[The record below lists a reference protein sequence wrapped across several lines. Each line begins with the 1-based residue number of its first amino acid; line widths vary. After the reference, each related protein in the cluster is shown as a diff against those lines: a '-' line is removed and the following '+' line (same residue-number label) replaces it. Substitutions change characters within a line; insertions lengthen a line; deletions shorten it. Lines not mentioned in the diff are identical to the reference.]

1 MADTVDYN
9 VWEKHYSRCAH
20 SSDVNLLV
28 HEPRSCAMGKFEG
41 SPVWQECAKCNDF
54 REVNKEWDDVKHVFM
69 AKYYPK
75 AEGQKP
81 CSACA
86 EKAAKRRSQSRGGKY
101 RAKKAEGLGDTIA
114 KITKFFGIKPCSACE
129 RRRKSLNKK
138 VPYGKRIRR
147 YFFPRNTNDN

>member
-101 RAKKAEGLGDTIA
+101 RAKKPKD
-114 KITKFFGIKPCSACE
+114 
-129 RRRKSLNKK
+129 
-138 VPYGKRIRR
+138 
-147 YFFPRNTNDN
+147 